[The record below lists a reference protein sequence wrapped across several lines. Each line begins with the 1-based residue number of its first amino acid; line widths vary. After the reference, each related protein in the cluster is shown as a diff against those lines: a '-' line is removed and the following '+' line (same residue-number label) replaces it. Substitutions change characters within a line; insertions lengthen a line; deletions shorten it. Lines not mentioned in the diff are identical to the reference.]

1 MFLAVALS
9 TDTDAVICDLA
20 ETYGVYDYRALSVE
34 TLAALVCGLRADSRI
49 KMRLAGYKG
58 QELPMRA
65 LLAKCADLLALMLH
79 CWTAKSDDPVPD
91 MFVDC
96 MVGKEDS
103 EDNSGFDTIEEY
115 EAARQRFLK
124 G

>member
-1 MFLAVALS
+1 
-9 TDTDAVICDLA
+9 
-20 ETYGVYDYRALSVE
+20 
-34 TLAALVCGLRADSRI
+34 
-49 KMRLAGYKG
+49 
-58 QELPMRA
+58 MRA

-79 CWTAKSDDPVPD
+79 CWTAKPGDPVPD
-91 MFVDC
+91 MFIDC
-96 MVGKEDS
+96 MIGADS